1 MEVRHCDWWDG
12 VDPIEQQQMTSTS
25 TTTTTSTS
33 STAMPVTSVSQDV
46 QSSTRTSKVIF
57 LTTIAG
63 NDDGFDRHDHH
74 RHSSSD
80 DSSDDSSEDE
90 EDDDDE
96 FPLWTV
102 VAIGDCALVFLL
114 LCVCMTC
121 KWYKQKR
128 EIAVDNA
135 DSPRSDN
142 VEGGKSYAANN
153 TIVVAEDKETVL

>member
-1 MEVRHCDWWDG
+1 MG
-12 VDPIEQQQMTSTS
+12 TS

-46 QSSTRTSKVIF
+46 QSSTRTSKVMF
-57 LTTIAG
+57 LTTITG

-80 DSSDDSSEDE
+80 ESSDESSEDG
-90 EDDDDE
+90 DDE

-128 EIAVDNA
+128 EIAVINAVMIADNA

-153 TIVVAEDKETVL
+153 TIVVAENKDTVLLEEGDSVTFNYK